1 MNQERLMQVL
11 VAPHVS
17 EKSTRAADVSNQ
29 VVFRVLPDASKREIR
44 QAVELMFKVNVTD
57 VQTLN
62 VKGKSK
68 RFGRTLG
75 RRAAWKKAYVRLA
88 QGQEIDF
95 LGAEQ

>member
-1 MNQERLMQVL
+1 MQVL

-29 VVFRVLPDASKREIR
+29 VVFRVLPDATKSEVRK
-44 QAVELMFKVNVTD
+44 AVELMFKVDVLS

-62 VKGKSK
+62 VKGKNK
-68 RFGRTLG
+68 RFGRTIG
-75 RRAAWKKAYVRLA
+75 RRANWKKAYVKLA